1 MGISYKTWVEI
12 DTGVLRANLGL
23 LREAVGPD
31 CQTILVVKSDAYGHG
46 AHTVAS
52 VAAEEGIRRFAVAS
66 VSEGVALRK
75 MAVPGEIIILHPVM
89 EFEVEA
95 AIRDRLSPTVSDFTL
110 AKTLSDH
117 VRNTLGIQV
126 EVNTGI
132 NRLGLDWKSAAEVI
146 TRIAALPN
154 IRIEGV
160 FTHFR
165 ASGDAGNGSVST
177 QMARFQGILEALRK
191 RNIDIGLTH
200 AASSHAVARYRS
212 SHLDGVRPG
221 MIIYAG
227 VGESEASNAKPPD
240 PIISPL
246 GRMRGVMRAYS
257 RVLMTRSVAAG
268 EWIHYGDAFQAPRD
282 MEVAVIA
289 IGYGMG
295 YPRSLSNNADMLLA
309 GRRVPVVGVI
319 GMDMTIVAIDGLPRI
334 LPGDIATIM
343 GTDGDETI
351 TIHEVARRAGTI
363 PYEIACR
370 LGNALPRVV
379 KETETADKPKA
390 LSVSRNAVS

>member
-52 VAAEEGIRRFAVAS
+52 VAAEEGVGRFAVAS
-66 VSEGVALRK
+66 VAEGVALRK
-75 MAVPGEIIILHPVM
+75 MAVPGEIIVLHPVM
-89 EFEVEA
+89 EFEIEA
-95 AIRDRLSPTVSDFTL
+95 AIRDRLSPTVSDFIL
-110 AKTLSDH
+110 AKTLSDRVH
-117 VRNTLGIQV
+117 KPLGIHI

-132 NRLGLDWKSAAEVI
+132 NRLGMDWKSAGDEIA
-146 TRIAALPN
+146 RIATLSN

-165 ASGDAGNGSVST
+165 ASGEAENGSVTT
-177 QMARFQGILEALRK
+177 QMARFQRVLDTLRQ
-191 RNIDIGLTH
+191 RRVDVGLTH
-200 AASSHAVARYRS
+200 AASSHAVARFRA

-227 VGESEASNAKPPD
+227 VGVNTSGNVQTPGSVIN
-240 PIISPL
+240 PL

-295 YPRSLSNNADMLLA
+295 YPRSLSNNADILLA

-334 LPGDIATIM
+334 SPGDIATIM

-351 TIHEVARRAGTI
+351 TIHELARRAGTI

-379 KETETADKPKA
+379 KEAGMADKPKA
-390 LSVSRNAVS
+390 LSVSRNAIN